1 MKLLRRDFL
10 KYCAGSAAIL
20 GMELSPSMKAVS
32 LVLASLLV
40 GALAMPGMAANSPI
54 TGSAL
59 AAASRTLVD
68 LDLSSTDS
76 NLDAA
81 HVVNTRPATICVG
94 GKPLLVTSRTR
105 LTAAEMV
112 AVYQVIDSGRQAIQ
126 IGVHRNAV
134 GGSVVITSRIARNL
148 GSLVIPQGV
157 TVIDNA
163 SALTLG
169 GSLINSGTLFAVST
183 DPGVRA
189 ASITATNIMNRQDGI
204 ITTELPAGG
213 LPGFTGATAN
223 LSLNLTATDCMTNR
237 GAISSAGRL
246 IMNLRDSIRN
256 QAGAVLQAADDVA
269 LHSQMGAFTNTGLIA
284 SKSAN
289 INLSTAAT
297 IADITINNTGGSL
310 QAEQGAINI
319 RDRLFKG
326 SPNTTLSGGD
336 FISRELN
343 LNSGCGAVNA
353 GIQNATGAVNVA
365 AGSIRMQANA
375 PVLHVNNLDVA
386 GDPIVVNTGGD
397 IDLDSM
403 TPTQGN
409 EFIAIASGNIFSSS
423 GGTSIDT
430 SSATGAG
437 GNVMLVA
444 GAQAEED
451 AQSTIIKG
459 RSATGGDID
468 LGNLVSSAINTQSSA
483 NGYPGGAVTIVAY
496 AQTPGSSKGGHITLP
511 SGLTVETGGDGAADS
526 GQIVIIGEAKSSAA
540 QPVTIQTGAL
550 NTTGSQNASMIVV
563 ETATPSTGAWPVTIA
578 GGRLSPE
585 QSTNGAAISGIF
597 QFGTLRE
604 GAISTGALSAA
615 NAGGAVLLLG
625 GSNAAGGPAISTQDI
640 SNSGPSGSGR
650 VLLMA
655 GATATQTQANGFDII
670 TGDIDTHSATA
681 QSGYPEQPGYP
692 VTVITPG
699 AISTGSINSSN
710 MSSLSAL
717 VPPTYG
723 GGGEVTLVAG
733 SSYKPNSGITV
744 QGGINSSCSASYP
757 PHLQGVGSATVTL
770 AGLNA
775 GSDIT
780 VVNPTGPAI
789 DTSASGANSGAGAV
803 VIATPGAIT
812 LEGDDSAST
821 GVINTTGSD
830 YNTSG
835 SQVFLASGKTTG
847 PAITILAGGAAGNIV
862 TAGTSLGNGVVWLLT
877 AGGAYTPGYTVNG
890 GPNPNNFTDLSAC
903 QSIGPGT
910 ALTIKFQPGSSP
922 KGYCPGGYTAI
933 SDSPMRPAQINI
945 VENENTEPVEVP
957 LLVRGPAG
965 INLKNAKS
973 FIKATYVNGTST
985 SPSCTLKLFSAGP
998 IVAPIGNGTPGQPL
1012 GLTNAV
1018 STTGDIGLSFLSAP
1032 INLFNTTATPGALS
1046 LSSKATTT
1054 SYAITSYGEMV
1065 AGKSINVTTAGSNTG
1080 FAISSDTWWESFVI
1094 ANAVAISANGPG
1106 SIAGDGQVYCDN
1118 ITLRSGSGNIS
1129 GFSGPDFSINAATVQ
1144 FNTSGAVSINDG
1156 WPAVLKPSSGN
1167 PVQFTD

>member
-1 MKLLRRDFL
+1 
-10 KYCAGSAAIL
+10 
-20 GMELSPSMKAVS
+20 MKAVS
-32 LVLASLLV
+32 LVLTSLLV
-40 GALAMPGMAANSPI
+40 CALAMPGMAADSPI
-54 TGSAL
+54 ASATR
-59 AAASRTLVD
+59 AAPSRTLVD

-76 NLDAA
+76 NLNAA
-81 HVVNTRPATICVG
+81 HVVNTRPVTICVG
-94 GKPLLVTSRTR
+94 GKPLLVTSHTH

-112 AVYQVIDSGRQAIQ
+112 AVYQVINSGRQAIQ

-134 GGSVVITSRIARNL
+134 GGSVVITSGLARNL

-223 LSLNLTATDCMTNR
+223 LSLTLTATDCMTNS
-237 GAISSAGRL
+237 GTISSAGRL
-246 IMNLRDSIRN
+246 IMNLRDSIKN
-256 QAGAVLQAADDVA
+256 QAGAVLQAANDVD

-289 INLSTAAT
+289 INLSTATT
-297 IADITINNTGGSL
+297 IADITINNIGGSL

-319 RDRLFKG
+319 RDQLFKG
-326 SPNTTLSGGD
+326 PPNTTLSGGD
-336 FISRELN
+336 FISKELN

-353 GIQNATGAVNVA
+353 SIENATGAVNVA
-365 AGSIRMQANA
+365 AGSIRMQANT
-375 PVLHVNNLDVA
+375 PVLHVNNLGVA
-386 GDPIVVNTGGD
+386 GDPILVNTGGD
-397 IDLDSM
+397 IDLDAM
-403 TPTQGN
+403 TPTHGN
-409 EFIAIASGNIFSSS
+409 EFIAIASGDIVSAS
-423 GGTSIDT
+423 GGTWIDT
-430 SSATGAG
+430 SSTTGAG
-437 GNVMLVA
+437 DNVILVA
-444 GAQAEED
+444 GAQAAEG

-468 LGNLVSSAINTQSSA
+468 LGNLTSSSIDTRSSA

-526 GQIVIIGEAKSSAA
+526 GQIVIIGEAKSSRAW
-540 QPVTIQTGAL
+540 PVTIQTGAL
-550 NTTGSQNASMIVV
+550 NTTGSQNASMILV
-563 ETATPSTGAWPVTIA
+563 ETATPSTDTWPITID
-578 GGRLSPE
+578 GGGSSPE

-604 GAISTGALSAA
+604 GAISTGTLSAA

-625 GSNAAGGPAISTQDI
+625 GSNAAGGPAISTQEI

-655 GATATQTQANGFDII
+655 GATTTQTHANGFDIT
-670 TGDIDTHSATA
+670 TGAIDTHSATA
-681 QSGYPEQPGYP
+681 QPGYP
-692 VTVITPG
+692 VTVVTPG
-699 AISTGSINSSN
+699 AVSTGSINTSNTSSA
-710 MSSLSAL
+710 SVA
-717 VPPTYG
+717 PTYG

-733 SSYKPNSGITV
+733 SYYKSKSGITV
-744 QGGINSSCSASYP
+744 QAGINSSCSASYP
-757 PHLQGVGSATVTL
+757 SQAQGVGSATVTL
-770 AGLNA
+770 IGLNA

-780 VVNPTGPAI
+780 VVNPSGPAI
-789 DTSASGANSGAGAV
+789 DTSATGENSGAGAV

-812 LEGDDSAST
+812 LEDNDSGST
-821 GVINTTGSD
+821 NVINTSGSQN
-830 YNTSG
+830 NTSG

-847 PAITILAGGAAGNIV
+847 PAITILASGAAGNIQ
-862 TAGTSLGNGVVWLLT
+862 TTGTSLGDGEVWVLT

-890 GPNPNNFTDLSAC
+890 STNPNNFTDLSAC

-933 SDSPMRPAQINI
+933 SDSPIQPTQINI
-945 VENENTEPVEVP
+945 VENANSEPLEVP
-957 LLVRGPAG
+957 LLVRGSAG
-965 INLKNAKS
+965 INLTNTKS
-973 FIKATYVNGTST
+973 FIKATYVNGTSKN
-985 SPSCTLKLFSAGP
+985 PSCTLKLFGAGP

-1018 STTGDIGLSFLSAP
+1018 STTGNIGISFLSSP
-1032 INLFNTTATPGALS
+1032 INIFNTTATPGTLS
-1046 LSSKATTT
+1046 LSSNAT
-1054 SYAITSYGEMV
+1054 ITSYGEMV
-1065 AGKSINVTTAGSNTG
+1065 AGKSINVKTTAGSNGG
-1080 FAISSDTWWESFVI
+1080 FTLSSGTWWECFNI
-1094 ANAVAISANGPG
+1094 ANAVTISTDGSG
-1106 SIAGDGQVYCDN
+1106 SIEGDGQVYCDN
-1118 ITLRSGSGNIS
+1118 IALRSRSGNIS
-1129 GFSGPDFSINAATVQ
+1129 GFSGPDFSINAAMVQ
-1144 FNTSGAVSINDG
+1144 FNTSGEVNINDG
-1156 WPAVLKPSSGN
+1156 WPAVLKPSTGN
-1167 PVQFTD
+1167 PAQFTDSGYVTPSAEAGDDGGAGRLALPFFSPAPFDFP